1 MVSSSRASP
10 GAPAAAADEEGHVD
24 AFDGVAGMAPGGFG
38 SDAIAP
44 LALPGVILPSSP
56 MVGLAGPRTP
66 AGWAGQQPPAP
77 PGGVAGQQAYF
88 ASPRPAAVG
97 AVGQQPMPLP
107 VPGPKGQQ
115 PGSSSMP
122 PAAAPMDVGGPLP
135 SPKAE
140 HPTHSSHTTI
150 TRQTHAETAAV
161 LPGGAEVM
169 RSPKEPAKLA
179 MLLLW
184 ALLLLCNGVGNALG
198 KTIHENSVDL
208 HALVAFKKGVIDTQG
223 ALSSWNTTTT
233 HFCRWNGVNCTTTR
247 PFRVLRLYL
256 PSQNLQGRITSFLG
270 NMTFLKVLDLSYNN
284 FFGPLPILGH
294 LQKLKILYLNNN
306 NLTGI
311 IPDSLT
317 NCSSLH
323 SLDLS
328 ANSLAGVIPTKLGL
342 LSNMTY
348 INFKLNQLEGRIP
361 DELGRLSKLESL
373 LLGNNRLSG
382 EFPHAILNLSA
393 PLKYLSL
400 EFNML
405 GQTLPSNIGDLHFLM
420 ELTLENNRF
429 EGQIPVSLGN
439 ALGLQIIDLSNNSFT
454 GKIPTDFGKLSNL
467 TFLNLQYN
475 NLEARDGQDWE
486 FLNSLRNCSSLK
498 VLSLAYNKLQGF
510 LPESVGN
517 LSPSLE
523 QLLLPGNNLSGQVP
537 QSIGKLGGLT
547 KLSLDHNNFTDTIH
561 GWIKNLKDMQIL
573 HLESNNFSGPI
584 PSSIGNLAK
593 LVQLFLYEN
602 KFEGPVPDSLG
613 NLRNLLKLDLGNNN
627 LEGPLPPN
635 FANLQQ
641 LAELHLGRNNLRGD
655 IPQIR
660 NFKQLTTLDLSS
672 NKLTGEIPD
681 SLGECYSLVSL
692 QMDGNFLTGNIP
704 INFGNLSSLIL
715 LNLSHNN
722 LSGTIPLSLTRLD
735 SLASLDLSYNRLQ
748 GAIPID
754 GVFKNATAVSLE
766 GNLGLCGGAMDLHLM
781 SCTTASKKAERQY
794 RLIKVLIPI
803 FGFLSLVLLAYFLL
817 LEKKMKRR
825 TNDTS
830 SSLGENFMKVSY
842 ADLAQATTNFSES
855 NLVGKGGYGS
865 VYRGKLKESKV
876 EVAVKVF
883 DLDMHGAEKS
893 FLKECE
899 ALRSI
904 QHRNLLP
911 IITACSTVDNTGN
924 VFKALVYE
932 FMPNGN
938 LDTWL
943 HHREDGKAHKH
954 LSLAQRLNIAVNM
967 ADALDYLH
975 FDCGR
980 PTIHCDLKPSN
991 ILLDDDMNAL
1001 LGDFGI
1007 ASFYQASCSASTG
1020 PLSSSSIGVKGT
1032 IGYIAPEYAGGGR
1045 CASTS
1050 GDVYGFGIILLE
1062 MMTGKRPTDPV
1073 FKDGVGIVDFVYSNF
1088 PHEIVHVVDA
1098 NLSEEYKDIAQ
1109 ANKVSENYVH
1119 ECLVSV
1125 LQLALSC
1132 TQPVPSDRMN
1142 MKEIASKMHAMKT
1155 AYVGRKDSS
1164 TLK

>member
-77 PGGVAGQQAYF
+77 PGGAAGQQAYF

-122 PAAAPMDVGGPLP
+122 PVAAPMDVGGPLP
-135 SPKAE
+135 SPKGATLPAVVLGGGFTSTCPSPRTMVGAVDTLEGGPTSPYPSSKGTTAKCTGLQTPARRSTRHGVAANGAKATDEDSMAKAMRRRCKCVFKPMGPQPAE
-140 HPTHSSHTTI
+140 HPTHSSRTTI

-393 PLKYLSL
+393 SLKYLSL

-439 ALGLQIIDLSNNSFT
+439 ALGLQIIDLSNNIFT
-454 GKIPTDFGKLSNL
+454 
-467 TFLNLQYN
+467 
-475 NLEARDGQDWE
+475 WE
-486 FLNSLRNCSSLK
+486 NS
-498 VLSLAYNKLQGF
+498 Y
-510 LPESVGN
+510 
-517 LSPSLE
+517 
-523 QLLLPGNNLSGQVP
+523 
-537 QSIGKLGGLT
+537 
-547 KLSLDHNNFTDTIH
+547 
-561 GWIKNLKDMQIL
+561 
-573 HLESNNFSGPI
+573 
-584 PSSIGNLAK
+584 
-593 LVQLFLYEN
+593 
-602 KFEGPVPDSLG
+602 
-613 NLRNLLKLDLGNNN
+613 
-627 LEGPLPPN
+627 
-635 FANLQQ
+635 
-641 LAELHLGRNNLRGD
+641 
-655 IPQIR
+655 
-660 NFKQLTTLDLSS
+660 
-672 NKLTGEIPD
+672 
-681 SLGECYSLVSL
+681 
-692 QMDGNFLTGNIP
+692 
-704 INFGNLSSLIL
+704 
-715 LNLSHNN
+715 
-722 LSGTIPLSLTRLD
+722 
-735 SLASLDLSYNRLQ
+735 
-748 GAIPID
+748 
-754 GVFKNATAVSLE
+754 
-766 GNLGLCGGAMDLHLM
+766 
-781 SCTTASKKAERQY
+781 
-794 RLIKVLIPI
+794 
-803 FGFLSLVLLAYFLL
+803 
-817 LEKKMKRR
+817 
-825 TNDTS
+825 
-830 SSLGENFMKVSY
+830 
-842 ADLAQATTNFSES
+842 
-855 NLVGKGGYGS
+855 
-865 VYRGKLKESKV
+865 
-876 EVAVKVF
+876 
-883 DLDMHGAEKS
+883 
-893 FLKECE
+893 
-899 ALRSI
+899 
-904 QHRNLLP
+904 
-911 IITACSTVDNTGN
+911 
-924 VFKALVYE
+924 
-932 FMPNGN
+932 
-938 LDTWL
+938 
-943 HHREDGKAHKH
+943 
-954 LSLAQRLNIAVNM
+954 
-967 ADALDYLH
+967 
-975 FDCGR
+975 
-980 PTIHCDLKPSN
+980 
-991 ILLDDDMNAL
+991 
-1001 LGDFGI
+1001 
-1007 ASFYQASCSASTG
+1007 
-1020 PLSSSSIGVKGT
+1020 
-1032 IGYIAPEYAGGGR
+1032 
-1045 CASTS
+1045 
-1050 GDVYGFGIILLE
+1050 
-1062 MMTGKRPTDPV
+1062 
-1073 FKDGVGIVDFVYSNF
+1073 
-1088 PHEIVHVVDA
+1088 
-1098 NLSEEYKDIAQ
+1098 
-1109 ANKVSENYVH
+1109 
-1119 ECLVSV
+1119 
-1125 LQLALSC
+1125 
-1132 TQPVPSDRMN
+1132 
-1142 MKEIASKMHAMKT
+1142 
-1155 AYVGRKDSS
+1155 
-1164 TLK
+1164 

>member
-77 PGGVAGQQAYF
+77 PGGAAGQQAYF

-122 PAAAPMDVGGPLP
+122 PVAAPMDVGGPLP

-140 HPTHSSHTTI
+140 HPTHSSRTTI

-393 PLKYLSL
+393 SLKYLSL

-439 ALGLQIIDLSNNSFT
+439 ALGLQIIDLSNNIFT
-454 GKIPTDFGKLSNL
+454 
-467 TFLNLQYN
+467 
-475 NLEARDGQDWE
+475 WE
-486 FLNSLRNCSSLK
+486 NS
-498 VLSLAYNKLQGF
+498 Y
-510 LPESVGN
+510 
-517 LSPSLE
+517 
-523 QLLLPGNNLSGQVP
+523 
-537 QSIGKLGGLT
+537 
-547 KLSLDHNNFTDTIH
+547 
-561 GWIKNLKDMQIL
+561 
-573 HLESNNFSGPI
+573 
-584 PSSIGNLAK
+584 
-593 LVQLFLYEN
+593 
-602 KFEGPVPDSLG
+602 
-613 NLRNLLKLDLGNNN
+613 
-627 LEGPLPPN
+627 
-635 FANLQQ
+635 
-641 LAELHLGRNNLRGD
+641 
-655 IPQIR
+655 
-660 NFKQLTTLDLSS
+660 
-672 NKLTGEIPD
+672 
-681 SLGECYSLVSL
+681 
-692 QMDGNFLTGNIP
+692 
-704 INFGNLSSLIL
+704 
-715 LNLSHNN
+715 
-722 LSGTIPLSLTRLD
+722 
-735 SLASLDLSYNRLQ
+735 
-748 GAIPID
+748 
-754 GVFKNATAVSLE
+754 
-766 GNLGLCGGAMDLHLM
+766 
-781 SCTTASKKAERQY
+781 
-794 RLIKVLIPI
+794 
-803 FGFLSLVLLAYFLL
+803 
-817 LEKKMKRR
+817 
-825 TNDTS
+825 
-830 SSLGENFMKVSY
+830 
-842 ADLAQATTNFSES
+842 
-855 NLVGKGGYGS
+855 
-865 VYRGKLKESKV
+865 
-876 EVAVKVF
+876 
-883 DLDMHGAEKS
+883 
-893 FLKECE
+893 
-899 ALRSI
+899 
-904 QHRNLLP
+904 
-911 IITACSTVDNTGN
+911 
-924 VFKALVYE
+924 
-932 FMPNGN
+932 
-938 LDTWL
+938 
-943 HHREDGKAHKH
+943 
-954 LSLAQRLNIAVNM
+954 
-967 ADALDYLH
+967 
-975 FDCGR
+975 
-980 PTIHCDLKPSN
+980 
-991 ILLDDDMNAL
+991 
-1001 LGDFGI
+1001 
-1007 ASFYQASCSASTG
+1007 
-1020 PLSSSSIGVKGT
+1020 
-1032 IGYIAPEYAGGGR
+1032 
-1045 CASTS
+1045 
-1050 GDVYGFGIILLE
+1050 
-1062 MMTGKRPTDPV
+1062 
-1073 FKDGVGIVDFVYSNF
+1073 
-1088 PHEIVHVVDA
+1088 
-1098 NLSEEYKDIAQ
+1098 
-1109 ANKVSENYVH
+1109 
-1119 ECLVSV
+1119 
-1125 LQLALSC
+1125 
-1132 TQPVPSDRMN
+1132 
-1142 MKEIASKMHAMKT
+1142 
-1155 AYVGRKDSS
+1155 
-1164 TLK
+1164 